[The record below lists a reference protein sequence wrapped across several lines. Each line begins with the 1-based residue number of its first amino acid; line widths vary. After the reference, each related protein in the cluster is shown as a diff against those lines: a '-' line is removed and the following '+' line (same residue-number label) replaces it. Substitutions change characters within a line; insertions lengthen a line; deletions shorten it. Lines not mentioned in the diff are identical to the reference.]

1 MDGAFE
7 IGARS
12 GLKGGY
18 KMKKFLSIALA
29 IVCIMGMR
37 PLTANACE
45 GKDYEYDR
53 EVCFI
58 DEVIMPR
65 VALCRCGG
73 VGRYVNDSHTVAGG
87 PCPENSR
94 YAHHGTTYKG
104 ILMFCQECN
113 TFSRSGSRSKAVR
126 CSIVTTTRADR
137 ASRHI
142 TCGTT

>member
-1 MDGAFE
+1 
-7 IGARS
+7 
-12 GLKGGY
+12 
-18 KMKKFLSIALA
+18 MKKFLSIALA

-94 YAHHGTTYKG
+94 YAHHGTKEF
-104 ILMFCQECN
+104 LC
-113 TFSRSGSRSKAVR
+113 SARSVTLFAVRFAIKAVR

-137 ASRHI
+137 ASSPI
-142 TCGTT
+142 TCGTTQDVLEMS

>member
-73 VGRYVNDSHTVAGG
+73 VGRYVNDHTVAGALV
-87 PCPENSR
+87 P
-94 YAHHGTTYKG
+94 K
-104 ILMFCQECN
+104 ILDTHTMVQRTKEFLCSARSV
-113 TFSRSGSRSKAVR
+113 TLFSVRFAIKAVR